1 MHGAREIRYRDD
13 DGQASV
19 ELIALIPALVAIGVL
34 AWQLLL
40 AGETWWLASTAARSA
55 ARADA
60 LGADARSAALSSLP
74 SNLRSGV
81 RVESVDAG
89 GIRLHVGIPAAL
101 PGLHLGSVTA
111 AASMEPQQ

>member
-1 MHGAREIRYRDD
+1 MHIAREILRERD

-19 ELIALIPALVAIGVL
+19 ELVALVPALVAIALL

-55 ARADA
+55 ARAEA
-60 LGADARSAALSSLP
+60 LGADPRSAALSSLP
-74 SNLRSGV
+74 SNLRAGSRLERRDAGV
-81 RVESVDAG
+81 RLRVP
-89 GIRLHVGIPAAL
+89 IPAAL